1 VLCSLCKN
9 KRQQKKEGKT
19 MSSGLNLLKI
29 IEEMRKFDTQIEAQA
44 IAVFL
49 FVAVHGGRDGVAMQ
63 TISEELDISQS
74 SVSRNAYKLGDVNR
88 HKKIGVGLLET
99 FEDPMERR
107 RKLVRLTAKG
117 KRVHSTLLSWVK

>member
-1 VLCSLCKN
+1 M
-9 KRQQKKEGKT
+9 

-49 FVAVHGGRDGVAMQ
+49 FVAVHGGKEGVAMQ
-63 TISEELDISQS
+63 TISDDLDISQS
-74 SVSRNAYKLGDVNR
+74 SVSRNAYKLGDINR

>member
-1 VLCSLCKN
+1 LTSLCKN

-44 IAVFL
+44 VAVFF
-49 FVAVHGGRDGVAMQ
+49 FVAIHGGKEGVSMQ
-63 TISEELDISQS
+63 TISEELDIAQS
-74 SVSRNAYKLGDVNR
+74 SVSRNVYKLGDINR
-88 HKKIGVGLLET
+88 HKKIGIGLLEA

-107 RKLVRLTAKG
+107 RKLVRLTSKG

>member
-1 VLCSLCKN
+1 M
-9 KRQQKKEGKT
+9 T
-19 MSSGLNLLKI
+19 SSGLNLLKI

-44 IAVFL
+44 VAVFF
-49 FVAVHGGRDGVAMQ
+49 FVAIHGGRDGVAMQ
-63 TISEELDISQS
+63 TISEELDIAQS

-107 RKLVRLTAKG
+107 RKLVRLTSKG

>member
-1 VLCSLCKN
+1 VYCVN
-9 KRQQKKEGKT
+9 TRKKEREKEM

-49 FVAVHGGRDGVAMQ
+49 YVAVHGGKDGVAMQ
-63 TISEELDISQS
+63 TISEDLDISQS